1 MWMRCRL
8 IAQSAP
14 FPDTAASFHL
24 LAMPA
29 VVLHDG
35 TQPAQARAHKAALQE
50 RAGAEAAVD

>member
-1 MWMRCRL
+1 MRCRL